1 MAGEIPETFAEFASS
16 FSGGSRND
24 LSFKF
29 LRAMDPP
36 AAAELLRV
44 LLDEPGSLFDSG
56 DPSALIDAAIAG
68 QQGAYGARAL
78 DDHYRYEEVP
88 FTRPSTPVAE
98 SRVALVTSSGHFA
111 ARHDPRPFG
120 VEGMTQQEAV
130 ARVAEFLRIAPTLS
144 AVPIDITAEDLAVRH
159 GGYDIRGAVA
169 GHNVAFPIDRLRT
182 LQASG
187 EIGELLPDAYSFV
200 GATSQM
206 RLLKESAPGWA
217 ADLVGQATDVALLV
231 PV

>member
-1 MAGEIPETFAEFASS
+1 MAGEIPETFAEFTSS

-130 ARVAEFLRIAPTLS
+130 APGRRVP
-144 AVPIDITAEDLAVRH
+144 
-159 GGYDIRGAVA
+159 
-169 GHNVAFPIDRLRT
+169 
-182 LQASG
+182 
-187 EIGELLPDAYSFV
+187 AY
-200 GATSQM
+200 
-206 RLLKESAPGWA
+206 R
-217 ADLVGQATDVALLV
+217 ADLVRSAYRHHRRRSCSPSRADTTSGALWLDTTSPFRSTGCERCKRRGRSASCCLTPIRSLGQRRR
-231 PV
+231 